1 MTGKTE
7 LMARPL
13 RIAFRGELY
22 LVTSRSDGRD
32 DIYFSDQVQRL
43 DVLVHVCE
51 RFNFSEPVASLIM
64 GVGQKTRP
72 DPLYLPTGP
81 VSSPTT
87 VEFRRHEIR
96 VTTHRLRV

>member
-72 DPLYLPTGP
+72 LFALIYSMQANPIDPIYGL
-81 VSSPTT
+81 
-87 VEFRRHEIR
+87 
-96 VTTHRLRV
+96 